1 MNLREV
7 DNDMQTLYINAAVDT
22 FDFKASPSDGGTV
35 EGVIRYHPF
44 LYDKE
49 TYPKDP
55 DTLLGTITQ
64 KYLMFVLK
72 YDLFFFFYCISN
84 FGLFLFVR

>member
-7 DNDMQTLYINAAVDT
+7 ENDMQTLYINATVST
-22 FDFKASPSDGGTV
+22 FEFKVSTGQNGGLV
-35 EGVIRYHPF
+35 EGILRYHPF

-55 DTLLGTITQ
+55 FAAQGTQ
-64 KYLMFVLK
+64 M
-72 YDLFFFFYCISN
+72 
-84 FGLFLFVR
+84 